1 MVSSNSTM
9 GHAIRPVQGWM
20 SRRQPTMGATW
31 WPSPA
36 LLSPAAFAV
45 ASAAGDGRAGSPVV
59 CHPWSVSLNGSGN
72 LGVGS
77 WIERRARVAPDHL
90 ALIAKGQPVSYAEL
104 AARIRRLANGL
115 RSLGVARGDRV
126 AWLGP
131 NDPAFLES
139 LFAAGLLGAVLAPV
153 NHRLEPAQRAFVLSD
168 TRPTILLEHLGLEP
182 TPVPSSVRHRV
193 AVGGSRSGTVAYEAL
208 IAGSPDERI
217 DEAVGLDDLFLL
229 PHTSGTTGNPKA
241 VMLSH
246 GNATWNV
253 VNFLSCADFRGD
265 DVTIAI
271 APFFRVGGTGVNV
284 LPVLFAGGTVVVP
297 DDLSPAGIIDSIE
310 RHRVTVGFGNPDLLD
325 ALVRTDRWPAA
336 DLSSIRFVITGGAP
350 VPERLIRA
358 FLDRGIMLLQGYG
371 LSEAGPLA
379 LLLDA
384 PHALEKIGS
393 AGRPPLLVD
402 VRIVGADMGDAP
414 AGQTGELLVR
424 GPNVMLGY
432 WNRPA
437 ETAEVLIDGGWLRT
451 GDAAR
456 VDDDGFVWIVDRVE
470 ARFPSAGGV
479 VYPGDVE
486 RVLTAHPSVADAG
499 VVGAPG
505 PDNHEVGAA
514 FVVLAPGRVATESEL
529 IAFSAGRLAA
539 HEVPASITFVET
551 LPRSSVGKLV
561 RDELR
566 ARLPGRGP
574 D

>member
-1 MVSSNSTM
+1 
-9 GHAIRPVQGWM
+9 
-20 SRRQPTMGATW
+20 
-31 WPSPA
+31 
-36 LLSPAAFAV
+36 
-45 ASAAGDGRAGSPVV
+45 
-59 CHPWSVSLNGSGN
+59 VSLTGSGN

-77 WIERRARVAPDHL
+77 WIERRARIAPDHV
-90 ALIAKGQPVSYAEL
+90 ALIAGGRPVSYSEL

-115 RSLGVARGDRV
+115 RRLGVAHGDRV

-131 NDPAFLES
+131 NDPAFLET

-153 NHRLEPAQRAFVLSD
+153 NHRLERAERAYVLSD
-168 TRPTILLEHLGLEP
+168 TAPTVLIEHHALEP
-182 TPVPSSVRHRV
+182 TPTPASVRHRV
-193 AVGGSRSGTVAYEAL
+193 TVGGTRPGTLDYEAL
-208 IAGSPDERI
+208 VSGSPDEPI
-217 DEAVGLDDLFLL
+217 DVAVGLDDLFLL
-229 PHTSGTTGNPKA
+229 PHTSGTTGHPKA

-297 DDLSPAGIIDSIE
+297 DDVSPDGILGSME

-325 ALVRTDRWPAA
+325 ALVRAERWSAA
-336 DLSSIRFVITGGAP
+336 DLSSVRFVVTGGAP

-358 FLDRGIMLLQGYG
+358 FLERGVTLLQGYG

-379 LLLDA
+379 LMLDA
-384 PHALEKIGS
+384 PHALDKIGS

-402 VRIVGADMGDAP
+402 IRIVGGDGGDAP
-414 AGQTGELLVR
+414 AGHTGELLVR

-432 WNRPA
+432 WNRPSD
-437 ETAEVLIDGGWLRT
+437 TAEVLIDGGWLRT

-456 VDDDGFVWIVDRVE
+456 VDDEGFVWIVDRVA
-470 ARFPSAGGV
+470 ARFRSAGRL

-486 RVLTAHPSVADAG
+486 RALMDHQSVADAG
-499 VVGAPG
+499 VVGVPAPDG
-505 PDNHEVGAA
+505 DEVGAA
-514 FVVLAPGRVATESEL
+514 FVVLASGRSATEPEL
-529 IAFSAGRLAA
+529 IAFSAERLAE
-539 HEVPASITFVET
+539 HEVPASIMFVET
-551 LPRSSVGKLV
+551 LPRNSVGKLV

-566 ARLPGRGP
+566 ARARVA
-574 D
+574 DRARR

>member
-1 MVSSNSTM
+1 ML
-9 GHAIRPVQGWM
+9 G
-20 SRRQPTMGATW
+20 PTVFGTAEDRV
-31 WPSPA
+31 
-36 LLSPAAFAV
+36 L
-45 ASAAGDGRAGSPVV
+45 
-59 CHPWSVSLNGSGN
+59 CHPLRVSLDGAGN

-77 WIERRARVAPDHL
+77 WIERRSRIAPDHV
-90 ALIAKGQPVSYAEL
+90 ALIARGRPVSYAEL

-115 RSLGVARGDRV
+115 RRLGVARGDRV

-153 NHRLEPAQRAFVLSD
+153 NHRLDAAQRAFVLSD
-168 TRPTILLEHLGLEP
+168 TRPTVLLEHDALEP
-182 TPVPSSVRHRV
+182 TPTPSSVRQLV
-193 AVGGSRSGTVAYEAL
+193 TVGGSRTDSVDYEAL
-208 IAGSPDERI
+208 IDSSPDEPV
-217 DEAVGLDDLFLL
+217 DVAVGLDDLFLM

-284 LPVLFAGGTVVVP
+284 LPVLFVGGTVVMP
-297 DDLSPAGIIDSIE
+297 DDATPDGILAAIE
-310 RHRVTVGFGNPDLLD
+310 GHRVTVGFGNPDLLD
-325 ALVRTDRWPAA
+325 ALARTERWPAA
-336 DLSSIRFVITGGAP
+336 DLSSIRFIVTGGAP
-350 VPERLIRA
+350 VPERLIRT
-358 FLDRGIMLLQGYG
+358 FLDRGVTLLQGYG

-379 LLLDA
+379 LLIDA

-402 VRIVGADMGDAP
+402 TRIVDADRADVPVGH
-414 AGQTGELLVR
+414 TGELLVR

-437 ETAEVLIDGGWLRT
+437 ETAEVLIDDGWLRT

-456 VDDDGFVWIVDRVE
+456 VDDEGFVWIVDRVE
-470 ARFPSAGGV
+470 ARFRSAGRL

-486 RVLTAHPSVADAG
+486 RVLMEHPSVADAG
-499 VVGAPG
+499 VVGVPG
-505 PDNHEVGAA
+505 QDGDEIGAA
-514 FVVLAPGRVATESEL
+514 FVVLAPGRTATEPEL
-529 IAFSAGRLAA
+529 IAFGAERLGE
-539 HEVPASITFVET
+539 HEVPASITFVEA
-551 LPRSSVGKLV
+551 LPRNSVGKLV

-566 ARLPGRGP
+566 SRARTADSG
-574 D
+574 